1 MAISMNRAQRVALG
15 ATFALGAALLPL
27 LSTGSAGA
35 AASLCAKVTP
45 AEMSSHLGIK
55 STKVTSEV
63 NGSVTV
69 CWYRVGANPD
79 AAYIRIQSDDSRAGF
94 NADRKSA
101 AAQGESP
108 KTDQNFGALPAFST
122 VLGSASYGYTFS
134 VTVLKKSTE
143 IAVGGV
149 TTKLSNVEGLAK
161 KLVAI
166 N

>member
-1 MAISMNRAQRVALG
+1 MDDESRLG
-15 ATFALGAALLPL
+15 GHGHLDEPCATCRPGRNVRPWR
-27 LSTGSAGA
+27 STF
-35 AASLCAKVTP
+35 T
-45 AEMSSHLGIK
+45 
-55 STKVTSEV
+55 
-63 NGSVTV
+63 
-69 CWYRVGANPD
+69 
-79 AAYIRIQSDDSRAGF
+79 
-94 NADRKSA
+94 

-143 IAVGGV
+143 IAVDGV